1 VEKVILSRIQGVFEG
16 LSESEKLAAGYI
28 IERPDDVIHYS
39 ITELARYS
47 GSSEATIYRM
57 CKKLGFEGY
66 QQFKIAL
73 AREVS
78 FPAEAVVPATGKETT
93 RDVINTIFS
102 ENIGLIGR
110 TREVLESETVEK
122 VIEMILEATFVLF
135 FAVGRSSPIAIDGSL
150 RFSLLG
156 IPSAAYTDPHAQ
168 VMVASGLKETD
179 LVIGV
184 SHSGMIRDLVKS
196 MEVARDSGAKIVAI
210 TSGIDSP
217 MAKSADA
224 VLYCGTTTKG
234 PSYLVTNR
242 IGELVVVD
250 ILYKLLM
257 IKTGPEIKPHLESL
271 SEALKP
277 KRF

>member
-1 VEKVILSRIQGVFEG
+1 MILSKIQGVFES
-16 LSESEKLAAGYI
+16 LSESEKLAARYI

-39 ITELARYS
+39 ITEFARFS

-57 CKKLGFEGY
+57 CKKLGFDGY

-78 FPAEAVVPATGKETT
+78 FPAEAVVQTTGKQTT
-93 RDVINTIFS
+93 RDVVGAIFA

-110 TREVLESETVEK
+110 TREVLEAETIEV
-122 VIEMILEATFVLF
+122 VIEMILNARFALF
-135 FAVGRSSPIAIDGSL
+135 FAVGRSAPIAVDGSL

-156 IPSAAYTDPHAQ
+156 IPSASYTDPHAQ
-168 VMVASGLKETD
+168 VMVASGLKQTD

-196 MEVARDSGAKIVAI
+196 MEVARDSGAKTVAI
-210 TSGIDSP
+210 TAGIDSP
-217 MAKSADA
+217 MTKHADA

-242 IGELVVVD
+242 IGELVIVD

-257 IKTGPEIKPHLESL
+257 LKTGPEMKPHFESL
-271 SEALKP
+271 SEVLKP

>member
-1 VEKVILSRIQGVFEG
+1 MILSRIQGAYEG
-16 LSESEKLAAGYI
+16 LSDSEKLAARYI

-39 ITELARYS
+39 ITEFARFS

-57 CKKLGFEGY
+57 CKKLGFDGY

-78 FPAEAVVPATGKETT
+78 FPAEAVVQTSGKQTT
-93 RDVINTIFS
+93 KDIISAIFA
-102 ENIGLIGR
+102 ENLDLIRR
-110 TREVLESETVEK
+110 TREILETE
-122 VIEMILEATFVLF
+122 VIEGVVDMILEATSVLF
-135 FAVGRSSPIAIDGSL
+135 FAVGRSAPIAVDGCL
-150 RFSLLG
+150 RFALLG
-156 IPSAAYTDPHAQ
+156 IPSASYNDPHAQ
-168 VMVASGLKETD
+168 VMVASGLKESD
-179 LVIGV
+179 IVIGV

-196 MEVARDSGAKIVAI
+196 MEVAQESMARTVAI
-210 TSGIDSP
+210 TAGIDSP
-217 MAKSADA
+217 MTRFADA

-250 ILYKLLM
+250 VLYKLLM
-257 IKTGPEIKPHLESL
+257 LKIGSDIKPHFDNL